1 MMRMQ
6 MRMLNEIVEAVK
18 AIRSLCDYR
27 DEKLNADEL
36 RGHINDV
43 TSELLFEVAQI
54 LVDYERSDA
63 LSVMHK
69 LYFSEIAYED
79 FVKMVLDYREP
90 IVGDEPPDDWELP
103 FYGLL
108 MLTEP
113 VIMEPIPIDEEAYDE
128 GA

>member
-1 MMRMQ
+1 MRMQ
-6 MRMLNEIVEAVK
+6 LRMLNEIVEAVK

-36 RGHINDV
+36 RGRINDV
-43 TSELLFEVAQI
+43 ASELLFEVAQI

-63 LSVMHK
+63 LSVLHK

-79 FVKMVLDYREP
+79 FVKMVVDYRQP
-90 IVGDEPPDDWELP
+90 IVGDEQPDDWELP

-113 VIMEPIPIDEEAYDE
+113 VIIEPIPIDEEAYDE

>member
-6 MRMLNEIVEAVK
+6 LRMLNEIVDVAR
-18 AIRSLCDYR
+18 ALRSLCECR
-27 DEKLNADEL
+27 DEKLDADEL
-36 RGHINDV
+36 RGRINDV
-43 TSELLFEVAQI
+43 ASELLFEVAQI

-63 LSVMHK
+63 LRVLHK
-69 LYFSEIAYED
+69 LYRSELQYDE
-79 FVKMVLDYREP
+79 FVKMVLDYRQP
-90 IVGDEPPDDWELP
+90 IVGDEQPDDWEMP

>member
-1 MMRMQ
+1 MRMQ
-6 MRMLNEIVEAVK
+6 LRMLNEVVEAVK

-36 RGHINDV
+36 RGRINDV
-43 TSELLFEVAQI
+43 ASELLFEVAQI

-63 LSVMHK
+63 LSVLHK

-79 FVKMVLDYREP
+79 FVKMVVDYRQP
-90 IVGDEPPDDWELP
+90 IVGDEQPDDWELP

-113 VIMEPIPIDEEAYDE
+113 VIIEPIPIDEEAYDE

>member
-1 MMRMQ
+1 MRMQ
-6 MRMLNEIVEAVK
+6 LRMLNEVVEAVK

-36 RGHINDV
+36 RGRINDV

-63 LSVMHK
+63 LSVLHK
-69 LYFSEIAYED
+69 LFFSEIAYED
-79 FVKMVLDYREP
+79 FVKMVVDYRQP
-90 IVGDEPPDDWELP
+90 IVGDEQPDDWELP

-113 VIMEPIPIDEEAYDE
+113 VIIEPIPIDEEAYDE

>member
-1 MMRMQ
+1 MRMQ
-6 MRMLNEIVEAVK
+6 LRMLNEIVEAVK

-36 RGHINDV
+36 RGRINDV
-43 TSELLFEVAQI
+43 ASELLFEVAQI

-63 LSVMHK
+63 LSVLHK

-79 FVKMVLDYREP
+79 FVKMVVDYRQP
-90 IVGDEPPDDWELP
+90 IVGDEQPDDWELP
-103 FYGLL
+103 FYALL

-113 VIMEPIPIDEEAYDE
+113 VIIEPIPIDEEAYDE

>member
-1 MMRMQ
+1 MRMQ
-6 MRMLNEIVEAVK
+6 LRLLDEIVEAVK
-18 AIRSLCDYR
+18 AMRTLCEHCR
-27 DEKLNADEL
+27 DGNQNADEL

-63 LSVMHK
+63 LRVLHK
-69 LYFSEIAYED
+69 LYCGEIAYED
-79 FVKMVLDYREP
+79 FVKMVLDYRQP
-90 IVGDEPPDDWELP
+90 IVGDEQPDDWELP

-113 VIMEPIPIDEEAYDE
+113 VIIEPIPIDEEAYDE

>member
-1 MMRMQ
+1 MRMQ
-6 MRMLNEIVEAVK
+6 LRMLNEVVEAVK

-36 RGHINDV
+36 RGRINDV
-43 TSELLFEVAQI
+43 ASELLFEVAQI

-63 LSVMHK
+63 LSVLHK

-79 FVKMVLDYREP
+79 FVKMVVDYRQP
-90 IVGDEPPDDWELP
+90 IVGDEQPDDWELP

-113 VIMEPIPIDEEAYDE
+113 TNEETSDE

>member
-1 MMRMQ
+1 MRMQ
-6 MRMLNEIVEAVK
+6 LRMLNEVVEAVK
-18 AIRSLCDYR
+18 AMRSLCDYR

-36 RGHINDV
+36 RGRINDV
-43 TSELLFEVAQI
+43 ASELLFEVAQI

-63 LSVMHK
+63 LSVLHK

-79 FVKMVLDYREP
+79 FVKMVVDYRQP
-90 IVGDEPPDDWELP
+90 IVGDEQPDDWELP

-113 VIMEPIPIDEEAYDE
+113 VIIEPIPIDEEAYDE

>member
-1 MMRMQ
+1 MRMQ
-6 MRMLNEIVEAVK
+6 LRMLNEIVEAVK
-18 AIRSLCDYR
+18 AMRSLCDYR
-27 DEKLNADEL
+27 DEKLDADEL
-36 RGHINDV
+36 RGRINDV
-43 TSELLFEVAQI
+43 ASELLFEVAQI

-63 LSVMHK
+63 LSVLHK

-79 FVKMVLDYREP
+79 FVKMVVDYRQP
-90 IVGDEPPDDWELP
+90 IVGDEQPDDWELP

-113 VIMEPIPIDEEAYDE
+113 VIIEPIPIDEEAYDE